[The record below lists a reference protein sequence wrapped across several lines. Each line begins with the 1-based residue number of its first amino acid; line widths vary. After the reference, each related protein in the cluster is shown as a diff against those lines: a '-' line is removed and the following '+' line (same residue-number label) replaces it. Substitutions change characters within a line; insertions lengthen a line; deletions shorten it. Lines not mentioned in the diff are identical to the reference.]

1 MRVRI
6 LITLTLVML
15 ACSGIGIALGF
26 KGQTQLI
33 PAGQGL
39 PDGEIVFIPE
49 GTYDTL
55 GFIYPDGS
63 GYETRNIRLSGGLW
77 DDLKKMSRPGI
88 TNWITWSPD
97 GDFLATSF
105 SRYQRSTGIPMLL
118 STSGEF
124 LLCPDDESSP
134 YSSGRSWIVSDTTLI
149 TVDNRSN
156 QETDRVLLLDMETC
170 TVISTLYL
178 SQPDEG
184 ISEAT
189 LSSQGW
195 LAIARG
201 VKDRGLE
208 ILITDPERAKE
219 IVLPGGQWPAWS
231 RDGEWL
237 AYTIYEDGL
246 YVVRKDGSEK
256 RKLVDNPRVGE
267 ASWSPDGAWLIYG
280 RRTIYKINVETGEE
294 YELYQGGNHPNWR
307 WASP

>member
-1 MRVRI
+1 MRTRI
-6 LITLTLVML
+6 LRVIGVVLI
-15 ACSGIGIALGF
+15 AGCIFGIMLGF
-26 KGQTQLI
+26 KGHTRLL
-33 PAGQGL
+33 PAQML
-39 PDGEIVFIPE
+39 PEQEIVFFPE
-49 GTYDTL
+49 MTYDTL

-63 GYETRNIRLSGGLW
+63 GFVTRTVEMSEGFFK
-77 DDLKKMSRPGI
+77 DLVKMSSPSI
-88 TNWITWSPD
+88 TFWITWSPD
-97 GDFLATSF
+97 GHYLATSINW
-105 SRYQRSTGIPMLL
+105 YQRGGGIPMLL

-124 LLCPDDESSP
+124 LLCLDNESPP
-134 YSSGRSWIVSDTTLI
+134 YSSGRSWVVSDATLI

-156 QETDRVLLLDMETC
+156 QETDRVLLFDMKNC
-170 TVISTLYL
+170 TEISTLYF

-189 LSSQGW
+189 LSTQGW

-208 ILITDPERAKE
+208 ILITDPERDKE
-219 IVLPGGQWPAWS
+219 IVLSGGQWPAWS

-267 ASWSPDGAWLIYG
+267 ASWSPDGAWLVYG